1 MQKSD
6 STTDSTHS
14 KVLPEYGSRLTYGN
28 TRRFTAVRLQTSDSI
43 VASKIL
49 LVTIDQKQI
58 SDNRMSRIDGVVRC
72 LPEGLFRGRQSE
84 SSIQSVSVCFD
95 SATKGDCDVIIVL
108 RANL

>member
-72 LPEGLFRGRQSE
+72 LPEDQRGSSE
-84 SSIQSVSVCFD
+84 EDRVSHSVSQSLC
-95 SATKGDCDVIIVL
+95 GLIIHSERRL
-108 RANL
+108 